1 MFINLPDELI
11 YKIVNK
17 LESIEIYYLTLTSKQ
32 LNKMNFQA
40 ILTALMFKTH
50 FDVDR
55 NELIEYKNTT
65 GYTLSDYLSDLNDI
79 NSYNMFNYEKKKSIY
94 LEEKIMYRFNIKQ
107 DNLFEK
113 KKLMNV
119 KIHSTYRIPYVT
131 YKILKLKKSP
141 ILALIY

>member
-1 MFINLPDELI
+1 MFANLPDEII
-11 YKIVNK
+11 YRIVNK
-17 LESIEIYYLTLTSKQ
+17 LDSMEIYYLTLTSKH

-55 NELIEYKNTT
+55 NELIEYKNT

-79 NSYNMFNYEKKKSIY
+79 NSYKFNYETKKSIY

-113 KKLMNV
+113 KNLMNV
-119 KIHSTYRIPYVT
+119 KIHSTYRIPYNV
-131 YKILKLKKSP
+131 YKILKLRKSP